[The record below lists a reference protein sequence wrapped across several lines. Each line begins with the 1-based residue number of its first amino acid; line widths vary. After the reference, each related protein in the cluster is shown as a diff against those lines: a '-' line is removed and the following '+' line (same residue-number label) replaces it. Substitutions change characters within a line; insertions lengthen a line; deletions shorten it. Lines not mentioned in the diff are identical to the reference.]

1 MAYRKKGGGA
11 WKESVKHAVAVPS
24 LPIIGHALRN
34 DLQTAPRDLGLKF
47 DSINLGWFILNW
59 ANFAIVGQ
67 FNEYLTHNIF
77 SISHKLVKLAPSQE
91 RKVKSFCEWKI
102 WRFSRSFESRVTLN
116 LKLLAQTQRY
126 SSRTFK
132 KTFIRLKRMGFK
144 TTKRPSSKVI
154 IFLKTYYKEISK
166 VL

>member
-47 DSINLGWFILNW
+47 ESINLGWFALNW
-59 ANFAIVGQ
+59 AHFAINGQ

-77 SISHKLVKLAPSQE
+77 SISHKLVKLATSQRE
-91 RKVKSFCEWKI
+91 KVKSFCE

-116 LKLLAQTQRY
+116 LKLPAQTQRY
-126 SSRTFK
+126 TSRTFK

-144 TTKRPSSKVI
+144 TTKRPSCKV
-154 IFLKTYYKEISK
+154 FISLFYFTEK
-166 VL
+166 S

>member
-47 DSINLGWFILNW
+47 DLGWFSLNW
-59 ANFAIVGQ
+59 ANFEIVGQ
-67 FNEYLTHNIF
+67 LNEYLTHNIF
-77 SISHKLVKLAPSQE
+77 SISHKLAKLASSQE
-91 RKVKSFCEWKI
+91 KSEKFFCE

-144 TTKRPSSKVI
+144 TTKRPSSKVFI
-154 IFLKTYYKEISK
+154 IL
-166 VL
+166 L